1 VVYGATNRT
10 GKNLKEFSAKIFFPK
25 VSSIPYSPE
34 ASTGLS
40 SHPQKFPDSSPFLLH
55 KSHQPPQSLRRGI
68 VEILFPTLKDQ

>member
-1 VVYGATNRT
+1 MEQPIAP
-10 GKNLKEFSAKIFFPK
+10 AKILKSLVQKKYPK